1 MENNMNSLQL
11 EDIVK
16 NNLANY
22 EARYDAND
30 WSRMEAMLGAAPD
43 SSSFNWKPVLI
54 VFIVC
59 IFLGGAY
66 ALYTYLDFS
75 GSTQK
80 PLPYTPPVAKKPTVT
95 PPTKKIV
102 PVITTPPVD
111 TVFKDEH
118 EDEPVITSPDEETT
132 VARSESKPEKEK
144 IVSEDSEKELQRKKE
159 ESEARR
165 ARRRALAAAADS
177 AKAAE
182 PTKDLSK
189 KNEKS
194 EKKEKTKSSSAIGF
208 NIFSTIN
215 ADSLKKYQ
223 ERMKKDSVK

>member
-1 MENNMNSLQL
+1 MENNMNSIQL

-30 WSRMEAMLGAAPD
+30 WSRMEGMLGAAPD

-54 VFIVC
+54 IFIVS

-75 GSTQK
+75 GATQK
-80 PLPYTPPVAKKPTVT
+80 PSSYTPSVAKKPAT
-95 PPTKKIV
+95 PPAKKIV
-102 PVITTPPVD
+102 PVITPPPVD
-111 TVFKDEH
+111 TIFKDEH
-118 EDEPVITSPDEETT
+118 EEEPVVTQPAEETA

-144 IVSEDSEKELQRKKE
+144 IVSEDSEKEIQRKKE
-159 ESEARR
+159 ESEVRR
-165 ARRRALAAAADS
+165 ARRKALAAAKDS
-177 AKAAE
+177 AKGA
-182 PTKDLSK
+182 DDSK
-189 KNEKS
+189 ETTRKT
-194 EKKEKTKSSSAIGF
+194 EKKEKEKGKSSTVGF
-208 NIFSTIN
+208 NIFSAIN

-223 ERMKKDSVK
+223 ERLKKDSVK

>member
-1 MENNMNSLQL
+1 MENNMNSVQL
-11 EDIVK
+11 EDIIK

-30 WSRMEAMLGAAPD
+30 WSRMEGLLGAAPD

-54 VFIVC
+54 IFILC
-59 IFLGGAY
+59 IFLGGGY

-75 GSTQK
+75 GSAQK
-80 PLPYTPPVAKKPTVT
+80 PSIYTPPAAKKPAVT
-95 PPTKKIV
+95 PTKKIV
-102 PVITTPPVD
+102 PVITAPPVD
-111 TVFKDEH
+111 TVIKDEH
-118 EDEPVITSPDEETT
+118 LEEPIVTQTEEIPVTKT
-132 VARSESKPEKEK
+132 ESKPEKEK
-144 IVSEDSEKELQRKKE
+144 ISSEDSEKEIQRKKE

-165 ARRRALAAAADS
+165 ARRKALAAANDS
-177 AKAAE
+177 AKGTDSSRSE
-182 PTKDLSK
+182 TRKT
-189 KNEKS
+189 EKT
-194 EKKEKTKSSSAIGF
+194 EKKEKAKSTSTIGF

>member
-1 MENNMNSLQL
+1 MENNMNSTQL

-16 NNLANY
+16 NNLASY

-30 WSRMEAMLGAAPD
+30 WSRMEGLLGAAPD

-66 ALYTYLDFS
+66 SLYTYLDFS
-75 GSTQK
+75 GADKKTST
-80 PLPYTPPVAKKPTVT
+80 YTPPLPKKSVTPSAKK
-95 PPTKKIV
+95 IA

-118 EDEPVITSPDEETT
+118 QDEPVVNQTPEEIPVTKT
-132 VARSESKPEKEK
+132 ESKPEKEK
-144 IVSEDSEKELQRKKE
+144 VVSEDSEKEIQRKKE

-165 ARRRALAAAADS
+165 ARRKALAAAKDS
-177 AKAAE
+177 AKE
-182 PTKDLSK
+182 IDSSK
-189 KNEKS
+189 EVTRKTEKK
-194 EKKEKTKSSSAIGF
+194 EKEKEKTKSSSAIGF

-223 ERMKKDSVK
+223 ERLKKDSVK

>member
-1 MENNMNSLQL
+1 MENNMNSVQL
-11 EDIVK
+11 EEIVK

-30 WSRMEAMLGAAPD
+30 WSRMEGLLGAAPD

-75 GSTQK
+75 GNDAKKSST
-80 PLPYTPPVAKKPTVT
+80 YTPPVVKKPA
-95 PPTKKIV
+95 PSPAKKIV
-102 PVITTPPVD
+102 PVIAAPPVD
-111 TVFKDEH
+111 TVVKDEH
-118 EDEPVITSPDEETT
+118 QDEPAVNQTPEEIPVTK
-132 VARSESKPEKEK
+132 SESKPEKEK
-144 IVSEDSEKELQRKKE
+144 INSEDSEKEIQRKKE

-165 ARRRALAAAADS
+165 ARRKALAAAKDS
-177 AKAAE
+177 AKEA
-182 PTKDLSK
+182 DSSSK
-189 KNEKS
+189 EVTRKT
-194 EKKEKTKSSSAIGF
+194 EKKEKEKAKSSSVGF

-223 ERMKKDSVK
+223 ERLKKDSVK

>member
-1 MENNMNSLQL
+1 MENKMNSIQL

-30 WSRMEAMLGAAPD
+30 WARMEGMLGAAPD

-54 VFIVC
+54 IFIVC

-75 GSTQK
+75 GSAQK
-80 PLPYTPPVAKKPTVT
+80 PSLYTPPVAKKPTVT
-95 PPTKKIV
+95 PPAKKIV
-102 PVITTPPVD
+102 PVITTPLVD
-111 TVFKDEH
+111 TVFKG
-118 EDEPVITSPDEETT
+118 EDEPVVTPPDEETT

-144 IVSEDSEKELQRKKE
+144 IVVSEDSEKEIQRKKE

-165 ARRRALAAAADS
+165 ARRKALAAAADS
-177 AKAAE
+177 TKAADGSKE
-182 PTKDLSK
+182 LSR

-194 EKKEKTKSSSAIGF
+194 EKKEKTKNSSAIGF

-223 ERMKKDSVK
+223 ERLKKDSVK